1 MAKMSKYYYIE
12 AKFGTKWVL
21 LETTTRQTDALHY
34 VKEKVGERYKMRVV
48 KVERTIVFE
57 DKG

>member
-1 MAKMSKYYYIE
+1 MSKYYNVE

-21 LETTTRQTDALHY
+21 LEVLTRQTDALHY
-34 VKEKVGERYKMRVV
+34 VREKVGERYKMRVV

-57 DKG
+57 EK

>member
-1 MAKMSKYYYIE
+1 MSKYYYIE